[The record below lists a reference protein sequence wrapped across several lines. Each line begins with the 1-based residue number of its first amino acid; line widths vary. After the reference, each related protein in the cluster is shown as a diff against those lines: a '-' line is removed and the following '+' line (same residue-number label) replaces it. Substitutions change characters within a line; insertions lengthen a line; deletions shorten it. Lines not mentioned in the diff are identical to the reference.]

1 MLEIVI
7 KRTICFSPMLLI
19 ATEKLLVLWISYWS
33 ILRNQ
38 LKLHRYHNYKRS
50 CSYITKISLDISV
63 VNFKF
68 LVKLFWLYMKNST
81 FWNNATKL
89 PKQTFSVTRLY
100 WCVLFVFSGVLT
112 KIEVWEQICK
122 STFVCDFKWFSIA
135 FIGFCKMYNTIS
147 CVGFVKVISTL

>member
-89 PKQTFSVTRLY
+89 PKQTFQLLDCTDAFCSSSLVSSPKLKSGNRSVR
-100 WCVLFVFSGVLT
+100 VLL
-112 KIEVWEQICK
+112 C
-122 STFVCDFKWFSIA
+122 
-135 FIGFCKMYNTIS
+135 
-147 CVGFVKVISTL
+147 VISNGFPLLSLAFAKCTTPSLV